1 MCMSEREIATADIC
15 THICHCH
22 TTPERILPKG
32 LILMQ
37 ETVADNRKDKA
48 PIFVEYL
55 ICPGAMLGGLV
66 LLFL

>member
-1 MCMSEREIATADIC
+1 MCTAEREIAVTDIC

-22 TTPERILPKG
+22 LAPQRILPKG

-37 ETVADNRKDKA
+37 KAVADNGKDKA

-55 ICPGAMLGGLV
+55 IYLKTMLGD
-66 LLFL
+66 